1 MKTIQ
6 TLDAPQ
12 AIGPYSQGQKVGDLH
27 FFSGQIP
34 LDPQTGEMVGET
46 IAEQTDQVMKNIK
59 ALLESCGGNYSNI
72 VKSTIFTTDLGGF
85 AELNEAYSA
94 ALGEVRPARSCVEVA
109 ALPKNAL
116 VEIEMIA
123 EIKK

>member
-1 MKTIQ
+1 MQ

-12 AIGPYSQGQKVGDLH
+12 AIGPYSQGQIVGDLH

-46 IAEQTDQVMKNIK
+46 ITAQTDQVMKNIK
-59 ALLESCGGNYSNI
+59 ALLASCGGSYNDI
-72 VKSTIFTTDLGGF
+72 VKATIFTTDLSQF
-85 AELNEAYSA
+85 TALNEAYAA
-94 ALGEVRPARSCVEVA
+94 ALGDVRPARSCVEVA
-109 ALPKNAL
+109 ALPKKAL
-116 VEIEMIA
+116 VEIEIIA

>member
-1 MKTIQ
+1 MKKIQ

-12 AIGPYSQGQKVGDLH
+12 AIGPYSQGQIVGDLH

-46 IAEQTDQVMKNIK
+46 ITAQTDQVMENIK
-59 ALLESCGGNYSNI
+59 ALLASCGGTFNDI
-72 VKSTIFTTDLGGF
+72 VKATIFTTDLSQF
-85 AELNEAYSA
+85 TALNEAYAA
-94 ALGEVRPARSCVEVA
+94 ALGDVRPARSCVEVA
-109 ALPKNAL
+109 ALPKKAL
-116 VEIEMIA
+116 VEIEIIA